1 MSLHLVE
8 EINYRGDEGVRHMRH
23 LQSAL
28 TEALKDQNWDQV
40 RHLDSVCIQLV
51 DKVITANKDD
61 KKILFAAL
69 SELKGVYSRLIIQ
82 CQCEVAVM
90 AH

>member
-1 MSLHLVE
+1 MSLH
-8 EINYRGDEGVRHMRH
+8 
-23 LQSAL
+23 
-28 TEALKDQNWDQV
+28 
-40 RHLDSVCIQLV
+40 LV